1 MDVPGAAFGAT
12 STLVAQMGILL
23 GMLVSQQSST
33 ALLVASAASAISGS
47 FGDAFSIFISEST
60 AQRDSSITTALSVL
74 TSKLLLGATYVLLF
88 YFLKKQPIPLVLTAS
103 ILTLFLLILLSRE
116 ITKETPEKLYST
128 VAMYST
134 LTVVV
139 VVSTSLFGL
148 WIRSFS

>member
-74 TSKLLLGATYVLLF
+74 VSKLLLGATYVLLF
-88 YFLKKQPIPLVLTAS
+88 SFLKKQPIPLVLTAS